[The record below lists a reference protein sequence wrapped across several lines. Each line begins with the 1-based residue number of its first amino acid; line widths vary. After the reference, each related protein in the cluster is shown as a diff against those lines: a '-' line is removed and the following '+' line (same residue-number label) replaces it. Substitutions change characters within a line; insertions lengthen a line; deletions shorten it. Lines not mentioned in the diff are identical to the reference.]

1 MALPLFTSNHSL
13 GRSILSLSKK
23 DTQLT
28 NGPDSIIDLCLD
40 HEVDN
45 FHLVDNTM
53 GGFLEAYT
61 NTKDE
66 NLTFQFG
73 LKINLTRSRLEKSEA
88 SLKASSRYIIFA
100 KNEEGYRRLVK
111 IYSDAAILGSYY
123 RAPYSDF
130 NVLRE
135 FWDDSSL
142 QLVVPFYDSFIFKN
156 TLEGGE
162 CMPEFDFTEPVFFVE
177 ENELFFDSIVRKRV
191 ESFCKGKYEIKEAK
205 SIYYK
210 ERQDF
215 KSYLT
220 TRCLN
225 ARANGKKTASLN
237 KPNIEHL
244 SSNEFSFE
252 SWAEK
257 VGITFVPTR
266 KHKPQFRKPDAEPKP
281 VNTIVKL
288 TKKEIDQAVH
298 FGNARRD
305 TNVNGELKDRS
316 HAGKPMGGSWRKNDI
331 IAAGSE
337 IAFAKFIGEEFTGTV
352 NTFNDAD
359 VGDDWQVRCTDAE
372 NFSLIIRPQKDKGD
386 KLKEKFVLVIYQ
398 GNATFR
404 IAGYQTG
411 ENCIQKKYLRN
422 PGGNK
427 NREAYFVPQSDL
439 IKF

>member
-1 MALPLFTSNHSL
+1 MVLPLFKSHYSL
-13 GRSILSLSKK
+13 GRSILTLEKK
-23 DTQLT
+23 ETQLT

-40 HEVDN
+40 HEIKD
-45 FHLVDNTM
+45 FYLVEDSM
-53 GGFLEAYT
+53 GSFLQAYN

-66 NLTFQFG
+66 DLSFRFG
-73 LKINLTRSRLEKSEA
+73 LKINVTQDRNEKNEA
-88 SLKASSRYIIFA
+88 ALKSSSKYIVFA
-100 KNEEGYRRLVK
+100 KNEDGYKRLIK
-111 IYSDAAILGSYY
+111 IYSDAASKGFYY
-123 RAPYSDF
+123 VPRTDF
-130 NVLRE
+130 SVLRE
-135 FWDDSSL
+135 LWDDSSL
-142 QLVVPFYDSFIFKN
+142 ALAIPFYDSFIFRN

-162 CMPEFDFTEPVFFVE
+162 CIPEFDFTEPTFLVE
-177 ENELFFDSIVRKRV
+177 ENELFFDSVVRNRID
-191 ESFCKGKYEIKEAK
+191 SFCKGKYEIQKAQ

-210 ERQDF
+210 ETQDF
-215 KSYLT
+215 TAYLT
-220 TRCLN
+220 LRCMN
-225 ARANGKKTASLN
+225 NRSTWN

-244 SSNEFSFE
+244 SSDGFSFE

-257 VGITFVPTR
+257 EGVTFVPSR
-266 KHKPQFRKPDAEPKP
+266 KHKPKLRKPDLETKP
-281 VNTIVKL
+281 MNTIVKL
-288 TKKEIDQAVH
+288 TKEEIDQAVY

-305 TNVNGELKDRS
+305 TNVNGELKDTG

-331 IAAGSE
+331 IATGSE

-352 NTFNDAD
+352 NTFNDSD

-411 ENCIQKKYLRN
+411 ENCINEKYLRN

>member
-1 MALPLFTSNHSL
+1 MVLPLFTSNHSL

-111 IYSDAAILGSYY
+111 IYSDAAVLGSYY

-162 CMPEFDFTEPVFFVE
+162 CMPEFDFTEPVFFIE

-205 SIYYK
+205 SIFYK

-225 ARANGKKTASLN
+225 ARANGQKSASLN

-266 KHKPQFRKPDAEPKP
+266 KHKPQFRKPEQANEEQPKP
-281 VNTIVKL
+281 
-288 TKKEIDQAVH
+288 
-298 FGNARRD
+298 
-305 TNVNGELKDRS
+305 
-316 HAGKPMGGSWRKNDI
+316 
-331 IAAGSE
+331 
-337 IAFAKFIGEEFTGTV
+337 
-352 NTFNDAD
+352 
-359 VGDDWQVRCTDAE
+359 
-372 NFSLIIRPQKDKGD
+372 D
-386 KLKEKFVLVIYQ
+386 KLPRLDCETKE
-398 GNATFR
+398 G
-404 IAGYQTG
+404 
-411 ENCIQKKYLRN
+411 
-422 PGGNK
+422 K
-427 NREAYFVPQSDL
+427 NL
-439 IKF
+439 